1 MEIYD
6 SEEEQVAA
14 IKAWWKENG
23 TSSITGAVVG
33 ILLIAGWNFW
43 QSYQHDKTGQA
54 SALYEQLL
62 VSMGK
67 EDNDSVQKITE
78 RITGQHGSTAYA
90 TYAALLLAKTKV
102 QQGDLESAKN
112 ILENQM
118 READSKELKNLA
130 RLRLVKIMQATG
142 EYEQGLQLIAEVDQS
157 AVQGF
162 AANYDE
168 LKGDLYV
175 ELERLGE
182 ARTAYQSAL
191 RAGARSPLLQFKL
204 DDIAASEVVENNIE
218 QSNAEPEVI
227 ESNIEESITETST
240 SDVK

>member
-14 IKAWWKENG
+14 IKGWWKENG

-43 QSYQHDKTGQA
+43 QSYQQDKATQA
-54 SALYEQLL
+54 SALFSQLL
-62 VSMGK
+62 ESVSQEK
-67 EDNDSVQKITE
+67 NESVQKISE
-78 RITGQHGSTAYA
+78 RITGQYGSTAYA

-102 QQGDLESAKN
+102 QQGDLESAKS

-118 READSKELKNLA
+118 READSPELKNLA
-130 RLRLVKIMQATG
+130 RLRLIKIMQATAD
-142 EYEQGLQLIAEVDQS
+142 YEKGLQLIAELDQS

-175 ELERLGE
+175 ELERLDE
-182 ARTAYQSAL
+182 ARTAYQSAI

-204 DDIAASEVVENNIE
+204 DDIAAAEVVETD
-218 QSNAEPEVI
+218 
-227 ESNIEESITETST
+227 IEEISTDTST
-240 SDVK
+240 NEVE